1 MATFGDMK
9 TRIASELHRSD
20 LSTYISNSI
29 LSAIAFYESNR
40 FFKGE
45 KRGTFSTIA
54 GQRYYGTTTASPGTL
69 PSDIVEI
76 DSIVTT
82 VNNRIYKL
90 EQVSYEH
97 LEDIDAGV
105 TPLSGYP
112 RLWAWYAEQI
122 RFYPSP
128 NNEYLMTVSY
138 QYERPVLS
146 ADSDENFWTTEAE
159 ELIRNRAKKDIC
171 MSVLTDPDRA
181 QLCASMEAAALKSLK
196 AQTVKLLSSN
206 QLTPTAF

>member
-1 MATFGDMK
+1 MATYLEMQQ
-9 TRIASELHRSD
+9 RIAQELHRTD
-20 LSTYISNSI
+20 LTTHIQRAI
-29 LSAIAFYESNR
+29 KSAIAFYESNR

-54 GQRYYGTTTASPGTL
+54 GQRYYGTTTESPGTL

-90 EQVSYEH
+90 DQVSYEH

-159 ELIRNRAKKDIC
+159 ELIRSRAKKDLA
-171 MSVLTDPDRA
+171 MSVMYEDQIA
-181 QLCASMEAAALKSLK
+181 QASAAMENMALKSLK

-206 QLTPTAF
+206 KLTPTAF

>member
-1 MATFGDMK
+1 MATYLEMQQ
-9 TRIASELHRSD
+9 RIAQELHRTD
-20 LSTYISNSI
+20 LTTHIQRAI
-29 LSAIAFYESNR
+29 KSAIAFYESNR

-54 GQRYYGTTTASPGTL
+54 GQRYYGTSTASPGTL

-90 EQVSYEH
+90 DQVSYEH

-159 ELIRNRAKKDIC
+159 ELIRSRAKKDLA
-171 MSVLTDPDRA
+171 MSVMYEDQIA
-181 QLCASMEAAALKSLK
+181 QASAAMENMALKSLK

-206 QLTPTAF
+206 KLTPTAF

>member
-1 MATFGDMK
+1 MATYLEMQQ
-9 TRIASELHRSD
+9 RIAQELHRTD
-20 LSTYISNSI
+20 LTTHIQRAI
-29 LSAIAFYESNR
+29 KSAIAFYESNR

-54 GQRYYGTTTASPGTL
+54 GQRYYGTSTASPGTL

-90 EQVSYEH
+90 DQVSYEH

-159 ELIRNRAKKDIC
+159 ELIRSRAKKDLA
-171 MSVLTDPDRA
+171 MSVMYDDQIA
-181 QLCASMEAAALKSLK
+181 QASAAMENMALKSLK

>member
-1 MATFGDMK
+1 MATYLEMQQ
-9 TRIASELHRSD
+9 RIAQELHRTD
-20 LSTYISNSI
+20 LTTHIQRAI
-29 LSAIAFYESNR
+29 KSAIAFYESNR

-54 GQRYYGTTTASPGTL
+54 GQRYYGTSTASPGTL

-90 EQVSYEH
+90 DQVSYEH

-159 ELIRNRAKKDIC
+159 ELIRSRAKKDLA
-171 MSVLTDPDRA
+171 MSVMYEDQIA
-181 QLCASMEAAALKSLK
+181 QASAAMENMALKSLK

>member
-1 MATFGDMK
+1 MTTYGEMK
-9 TRIASELHRSD
+9 ARIASELHRSD
-20 LSTYISNSI
+20 LTGYISSAV
-29 LSAIAFYESNR
+29 LSAIAFYESSR
-40 FFKGE
+40 FFRGE

-54 GQRYYGTTTASPGTL
+54 AQRFYGTTTASPGTL
-69 PSDIVEI
+69 PDDVVEI
-76 DSIVTT
+76 DSITTT

-90 EQVSYEH
+90 DQVSYEH

-122 RFYPSP
+122 RLYPSP
-128 NNEYLMTVSY
+128 NAEYLMTMSY
-138 QYERPVLS
+138 QHERPVLS
-146 ADSDENFWTTEAE
+146 ADADTNFWTEDGE

-171 MSVLTDPDRA
+171 MSVLYDGEKA
-181 QLCASMEAAALKSLK
+181 QMCAAMESAALKSLK
-196 AQTVKLLSSN
+196 AQTIKLLSSN

>member
-1 MATFGDMK
+1 MATYLEMQ
-9 TRIASELHRSD
+9 TRIAQELHRID
-20 LSTYISNSI
+20 LTTHIQRAI
-29 LSAIAFYESNR
+29 KSAIAFYESNR

-54 GQRYYGTTTASPGTL
+54 GQRYYGTSTESPGTL

-90 EQVSYEH
+90 DQVSYEH

-159 ELIRNRAKKDIC
+159 ELIRSRAKKDLA
-171 MSVLTDPDRA
+171 MSVMYDDQIA
-181 QLCASMEAAALKSLK
+181 QASAAMENMALKSLK

>member
-1 MATFGDMK
+1 MATYLEMQ
-9 TRIASELHRSD
+9 TRIAQELHRTD
-20 LSTYISNSI
+20 LTTHIQRAI
-29 LSAIAFYESNR
+29 KSAIAFYESNR

-54 GQRYYGTTTASPGTL
+54 GQRYYGTSTASPGTL

-90 EQVSYEH
+90 DQVSYEH

-159 ELIRNRAKKDIC
+159 ELIRSRAKKDLA
-171 MSVLTDPDRA
+171 MSVMYEDQIA
-181 QLCASMEAAALKSLK
+181 QASAAMENMALKSLK

-206 QLTPTAF
+206 KLTPTAF

>member
-1 MATFGDMK
+1 MATYLDLQ
-9 TRIASELHRSD
+9 TRIADEVHRND
-20 LSTYISNSI
+20 LTTYIQNAI
-29 LSAIAFYESNR
+29 KSAIAYYESNR
-40 FFKGE
+40 FFRSE
-45 KRGTFSTIA
+45 KKDTFSTIA
-54 GQRYYGTTTASPGTL
+54 GQRYYSTTTDSPGTL
-69 PSDIVEI
+69 PDDIVEI

-90 EQVSYEH
+90 DQVSYEH

-122 RFYPSP
+122 RLYPSP
-128 NNEYLMTVSY
+128 NSEYLMTLSY

-146 ADSDENFWTTEAE
+146 ADADENFWTNEGE
-159 ELIRNRAKKDIC
+159 ELIRNRAKKDIF
-171 MSVLTDPDRA
+171 MSVLYDPEKA
-181 QLCASMEAAALKSLK
+181 QMCSAMETLAFKSLK
-196 AQTVKLLSSN
+196 AQTIKLLSSN

>member
-90 EQVSYEH
+90 DQVSYEH

-112 RLWAWYAEQI
+112 RLWAWYSEQI
-122 RFYPSP
+122 RLYPSP
-128 NNEYLMTVSY
+128 NNAYLLTLSY

-146 ADSDENFWTTEAE
+146 ADSDTNFWTEDAE
-159 ELIRNRAKKDIC
+159 ELIRSRAKKDLY
-171 MSVLTDPDRA
+171 MTVVYDSEKA
-181 QLCASMEAAALKSLK
+181 SLCGTMETLAFKSLK
-196 AQTVKLLSSN
+196 NQTVKLLSSN

>member
-1 MATFGDMK
+1 MATYLEMQQ
-9 TRIASELHRSD
+9 RIAQELHRID
-20 LSTYISNSI
+20 LTTHIQRAI
-29 LSAIAFYESNR
+29 KSAIAFYESNR

-54 GQRYYGTTTASPGTL
+54 GQRYYGTSTASPGTL

-90 EQVSYEH
+90 DQVSYEH

-159 ELIRNRAKKDIC
+159 ELIRSRAKKDLA
-171 MSVLTDPDRA
+171 MSVMYDDQIA
-181 QLCASMEAAALKSLK
+181 QASAAMENMALKSLK

-206 QLTPTAF
+206 KLTPTAF

>member
-1 MATFGDMK
+1 MATYLEMQ
-9 TRIASELHRSD
+9 TRIAQELHRTD
-20 LSTYISNSI
+20 LTTPIQRAI
-29 LSAIAFYESNR
+29 KSAIAFYESNR

-54 GQRYYGTTTASPGTL
+54 GQRYYGTSTASPGTL

-90 EQVSYEH
+90 DQVSYEH

-159 ELIRNRAKKDIC
+159 ELIRSRAKKDLA
-171 MSVLTDPDRA
+171 MSVMYDDQIA
-181 QLCASMEAAALKSLK
+181 QASAAMENMAFKSLK